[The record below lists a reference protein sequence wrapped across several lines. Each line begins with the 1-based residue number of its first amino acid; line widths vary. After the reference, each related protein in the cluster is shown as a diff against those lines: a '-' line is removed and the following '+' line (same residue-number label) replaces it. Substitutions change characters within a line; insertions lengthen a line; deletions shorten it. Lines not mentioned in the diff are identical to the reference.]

1 LLLVLLVLIP
11 SFALVLKGNFEQQRL
26 KKERVRERVVA
37 TSKLAA
43 SAEGEYVNR
52 ARQILETL
60 SQFPFLTL
68 ASNRLFCDVNFG
80 NLRLLSP
87 DFVDFGLI
95 ESTGKLFSSAALTNA
110 SPDLTSTS
118 LFRKTSKSDDFTM
131 GSLDGAIFTN
141 AAITFGLP
149 VESEDGSL
157 RRIVY
162 ASLDQPLLT
171 TVLSNI
177 SIPAGGA
184 MTVFGPKG
192 RILARY
198 PSAKTWV
205 GKNILADPFTRTALK
220 IKNGTFEARGIDG
233 TDRLYACS
241 TVGNPEEPFF
251 YVSIGLPLKLSFAE
265 ANRGLI
271 ENLASMVALA
281 LVLLAGAWLFAKKLL
296 IEPINAVISA
306 SVKLANGDLSARTH
320 ISGTSEIHR
329 LARNFDEMAESLA
342 RRNAELTNAHEE
354 IMRMNADLERKVEAR
369 TSELLSA
376 NQELEAFS
384 YSVSHDLRAPL
395 RHMDGF
401 ANLLLDNDTIKN
413 DSRALRF
420 VTLITKSAKQMG
432 VLIDELLDFSRMGR
446 QAMRYE
452 TVDSNLL
459 LKEVLEQTRVEQ
471 SNREI
476 QWIVPDLPPVNGDAA
491 MLTLVWTNLIS
502 NALKYSR
509 GRSPAV
515 IEVGAKMESDEIVFH
530 VKDNGAGF
538 DMKYADKL
546 FGVFQRLHREE
557 EFEGTGIGLA
567 NVRRIIHRHGGRTWA
582 ESEIGKGA
590 VFYFSLPQKAS

>member
-11 SFALVLKGNFEQQRL
+11 AFAVVLKGNFEQQRL
-26 KKERVRERVVA
+26 KKERVRERVIA

-52 ARQILETL
+52 SRQILETL

-95 ESTGKLFSSAALTNA
+95 ESTGKLFSSAVLTNE
-110 SPDLTSTS
+110 SPDLSATS
-118 LFRKTSKSDDFTM
+118 LFRTASKRDDFTL
-131 GSLDGAIFTN
+131 GSLNGATFTN

-171 TVLSNI
+171 RVLSNI

-184 MTVFGPKG
+184 MTVLGPKG

-198 PSAKTWV
+198 PSPQAWV
-205 GKNILADPFTRTALK
+205 GKNILADPFTQTTFK
-220 IKNGTFEARGIDG
+220 IKNGTFESRGIDG

-241 TVGNPEEPFF
+241 TVGNPEAPFF
-251 YVSIGLPLKLSFAE
+251 YVAIGLPLKLSFAE

-281 LVLLAGAWLFAKKLL
+281 VVLLAGAWLFAKKLL

-342 RRNAELTNAHEE
+342 RRNAELTSAHEE
-354 IMRMNADLERKVEAR
+354 ILQMNAELERKVQAR
-369 TSELLSA
+369 TSELMSA

-401 ANLLLDNDTIKN
+401 ANLLLEDDCIKTN
-413 DSRALRF
+413 PRALRF
-420 VTLITKSAKQMG
+420 VTTITKSARQMG
-432 VLIDELLDFSRMGR
+432 VLIDELLEFSRMGR
-446 QAMRYE
+446 QAMRRE
-452 TVDSNLL
+452 PVDSNLL
-459 LKEVLEQTRVEQ
+459 AREVVEDLSPEQ
-471 SNREI
+471 NGREI
-476 QWIVPDLPPVNGDAA
+476 EWIIKPLPLVHGDQA
-491 MLTLVWTNLIS
+491 MLRQVWINLVS

-509 GRSPAV
+509 TKSPARV
-515 IEVGAKMESDEIVFH
+515 EIEAKTTSDEIIFS

-546 FGVFQRLHREE
+546 FGVFQRLHRED

-567 NVRRIIHRHGGRTWA
+567 NVRRIVHRHGGKTWA
-582 ESEIGKGA
+582 EGEVGKGA
-590 VFYFSLPQKAS
+590 VFYFSLPEKKS